1 MKLIDAIGLTSV
13 EWVFLLEVPSILL
26 RFPYMSGDSHFY
38 LDEAVQNPNVSNF
51 WRDKAKRKE
60 KYFNFTHRCKSLNCL
75 KPSVTWEEL
84 LYIWKQRLEVRNMS
98 DKKSWNLQS
107 YLAVHLISRNW
118 SVCSAILAQWQSMPV
133 KATVYQKLVKILLP
147 MSVWPVQQSGCSN
160 HWRL

>member
-13 EWVFLLEVPSILL
+13 EWVFLLEVPSILWDFHICRETVFFTL
-26 RFPYMSGDSHFY
+26 MRLFTTQMSQISGGTR
-38 LDEAVQNPNVSNF
+38 Q
-51 WRDKAKRKE
+51 RE
-60 KYFNFTHRCKSLNCL
+60 KKNNFTHRCKSLNCL

-133 KATVYQKLVKILLP
+133 KAIVYQKLVKILLP